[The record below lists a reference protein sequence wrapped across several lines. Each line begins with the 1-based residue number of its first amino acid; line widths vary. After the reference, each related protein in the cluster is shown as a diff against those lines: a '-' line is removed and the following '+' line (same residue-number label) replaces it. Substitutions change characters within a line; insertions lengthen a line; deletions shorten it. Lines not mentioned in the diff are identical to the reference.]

1 MNVNLKLIYVQL
13 ADCCRQ
19 MGDDQET
26 VRNCILSLGVDKYYT
41 EPLVMLLGLLKAEA
55 GEAASAGGTWGLM
68 SKLYNLTALK
78 DQMAVLKGAK
88 LTEFKALEERV
99 YNAMPPQQ
107 RRAVQ
112 EALEKKRGD
121 EGT

>member
-1 MNVNLKLIYVQL
+1 
-13 ADCCRQ
+13 
-19 MGDDQET
+19 
-26 VRNCILSLGVDKYYT
+26 
-41 EPLVMLLGLLKAEA
+41 MLLGLLKAEA